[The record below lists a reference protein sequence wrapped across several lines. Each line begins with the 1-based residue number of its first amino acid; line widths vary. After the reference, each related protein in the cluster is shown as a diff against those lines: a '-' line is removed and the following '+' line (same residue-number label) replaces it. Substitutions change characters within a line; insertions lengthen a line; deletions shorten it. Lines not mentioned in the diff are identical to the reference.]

1 MIRARFSQRVT
12 RAPTVT
18 VSGRDRLEIVWIE
31 QGPLRAH
38 ASGQCTEM
46 MARLERARLEW
57 HQFERQDKPAF
68 VRWRAREFGA
78 LLSTAR
84 DVEDKIRD
92 AQDLI
97 HDVEM
102 EMRRRIQD
110 PHSAYRR
117 VLFRRENPEVVAEEE
132 RETVSNGSASTPRR
146 LSEFE
151 QEALFQEWVQR
162 FLGTNPDKMDD
173 EAYSTSF
180 EVFKSHM
187 FVRPGSAPSPP
198 DPRPEDVRRPAFNT
212 EPAGNKTEPLTIDV
226 RVKEIYRRLVRRLHP
241 DLRADGDASV
251 SSLWHEV
258 QEAYAAADV
267 ARLELLL
274 ALSDL
279 SDAPGA
285 GMTLSQMR
293 SVLGELTRSVRSLEL
308 SLVEAAREDSWNFT
322 RTGPSENLR
331 LRVERQLKHELALR
345 EQRLQ
350 LLRRTIAEWGK
361 GKSSAWRGRTSAN

>member
-1 MIRARFSQRVT
+1 MIRARLSECVT
-12 RAPTVT
+12 RARTDT
-18 VSGRDRLEIVWIE
+18 VSGRGRLEIVWIE
-31 QGPLRAH
+31 QAPLRAH
-38 ASGQCTEM
+38 AAGECTEM
-46 MARLERARLEW
+46 MARLERARLGW

-92 AQDLI
+92 AQNLI
-97 HDVEM
+97 YEVEM

-110 PHSAYRR
+110 PQSAYRR
-117 VLFRRENPEVVAEEE
+117 VLFRRENPGVAEEQK
-132 RETVSNGSASTPRR
+132 TFSNGSQSTSH

-151 QEALFQEWVQR
+151 QEALFQEWVQT

-173 EAYSTSF
+173 ETYSISF

-187 FVRPGSAPSPP
+187 FVRPGSAPNRP
-198 DPRPEDVRRPAFNT
+198 DSRPADVPRSAVEEEPASAT
-212 EPAGNKTEPLTIDV
+212 EPATIDP

-258 QEAYAAADV
+258 QEAYAAGDV
-267 ARLELLL
+267 ARMELLL

-285 GMTLSQMR
+285 GTTLSQMR
-293 SVLGELTRSVRSLEL
+293 SVLGELTRSVRALEL
-308 SLVEAAREDSWNFT
+308 SLVEAGREDSWNFA

-345 EQRLQ
+345 QQRLE
-350 LLRRTIAEWGK
+350 LLTRTIIGWAEQPRFNGQK
-361 GKSSAWRGRTSAN
+361 LRAKAEN